1 MKRNNNNYPLAI
13 QVIFIIIVSLM
24 LNALILNHLDIQFDY
39 EIPIIDILGFLVT
52 ICLALYIAHIVE
64 AGREKK
70 QSINEIIISII
81 TSHIK
86 ECDDIQRAIYANN
99 LTYAQ
104 ASSFQKKTYLLCM
117 NIKAIIERANCD
129 CIEVLNTLSSVSN
142 CRAIGKLL
150 TDIKYEVDYPKDY
163 LEVSEGMICKISPA
177 RRGKILMNLEKVKQN
192 LYKIWVEMSLMNS
205 H

>member
-13 QVIFIIIVSLM
+13 QVIFVVIVSLM
-24 LNALILNHLDIQFDY
+24 LNVLICNHLDIQFDY
-39 EIPIIDILGFLVT
+39 EIPIIDLLGFIVT

-70 QSINEIIISII
+70 QNINEIVISII

-104 ASSFQKKTYLLCM
+104 ASSFQKKTYLLCT
-117 NIKAIIERANCD
+117 NIKAIIQRANCD
-129 CIEVLNTLSSVSN
+129 CAEVLNALNSVSN
-142 CRAIGKLL
+142 NRALGKLL
-150 TDIKYEVDYPKDY
+150 TDIKYEKDSPKDY

-177 RRGKILMNLEKVKQN
+177 RRGKILTNLEKVKQS
-192 LYKIWVEMSLMNS
+192 LYRIWVDMSLMDS